1 MRGKISDNARLSNH
15 EETVNARRL
24 VFGLTVSNKK
34 RRTALNVM
42 LGTFVSSEALCLSS
56 FLFLLLNTDRGFG
69 PPGRLRFRRDFSS
82 VVESRSFSSVSFSCF
97 EGSRRETWT
106 CKNRKVM
113 VSNTLS
119 PFFLSPNEYTVFLL
133 QLASWI
139 HRMIHSFVRQISSIF
154 VET

>member
-15 EETVNARRL
+15 EETKNARRL

-119 PFFLSPNEYTVFLL
+119 PFFYP
-133 QLASWI
+133 
-139 HRMIHSFVRQISSIF
+139 QINIRYSYYS
-154 VET
+154 